1 MKQISQGNE
10 PEKMELTELEIY
22 IDFKSPYAYLAID
35 SSIKF
40 AKNNKLK
47 VNWLPYVLEIP
58 DFLGSAKVDKLGN
71 VIESDRND
79 HQWRRVKY
87 SYMDCRRYANTKNIL
102 VRGPQKIWNT
112 QLISIALLWTKKN
125 NYVLTELFI
134 KYIFENFWKRELDI
148 EDYNV
153 ITNVLKHIGIITNG
167 FKEWSINHGKK
178 ELEAIME
185 KAHEKG
191 VFGVP
196 SYYFNNELF
205 WGREHLPMIEAKITK
220 DYSRIY

>member
-1 MKQISQGNE
+1 MKKNII
-10 PEKMELTELEIY
+10 EIY

-112 QLISIALLWTKKN
+112 QLISIALLWTKN
-125 NYVLTELFI
+125 NHYDLTELFI
-134 KYIFENFWKRELDI
+134 KYVFEKFWKRELDI

-153 ITNVLKHIGIITNG
+153 ITNVLKHIGINAND
-167 FKEWSINHGKK
+167 FKEWSINDGKK
-178 ELEAIME
+178 ELEAIMA

-196 SYYFNNELF
+196 SYYFDNELF
-205 WGREHLPMIEAKITK
+205 WGREHLPMIEAIITN
-220 DYSRIY
+220 DYSKIY